1 MRTAITLIFL
11 SLAQAAHAQQEHAP
25 PPLVSAP
32 ASASA
37 PAAAVEPMKV
47 GFHLESQG
55 RTGPFVT
62 GLIFASIGFLEAS
75 VYATLLVDESRRY
88 SGTDSSTYVM
98 YVPLVG
104 PAISQVMF
112 WNCRTC
118 GGSFFGNADPFRM
131 LITLTSTAA
140 QVTGLALALIGG
152 FKRTSILV
160 ADEPGFALAP
170 GAPGAPLG
178 VTLVLRN

>member
-1 MRTAITLIFL
+1 MRTAIPLIFL
-11 SLAQAAHAQQEHAP
+11 SLAQAAHAQQEPSAP
-25 PPLVSAP
+25 PLISDPSQ
-32 ASASA
+32 A
-37 PAAAVEPMKV
+37 PAASVEPMKA

-55 RTGPFVT
+55 RTGLYVT
-62 GLIFASIGFLEAS
+62 KLIFASIGFLEAS
-75 VYATLLVDESRRY
+75 AYASLVVDESRRF
-88 SGTDSSTYVM
+88 SGTDASTYVL

-104 PAISQVMF
+104 PALSQIMF
-112 WNCRTC
+112 SSCARC
-118 GGSFFGNADPFRM
+118 GGSFFGNADPLRM

-140 QVTGLALALIGG
+140 QVTGLVLALIGG

-178 VTLVLRN
+178 VTLVVRH